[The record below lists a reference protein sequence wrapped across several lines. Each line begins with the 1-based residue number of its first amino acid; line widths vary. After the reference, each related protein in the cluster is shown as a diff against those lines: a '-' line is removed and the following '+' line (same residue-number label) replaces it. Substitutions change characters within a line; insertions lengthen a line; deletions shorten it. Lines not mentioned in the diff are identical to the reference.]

1 MVKLTFARRL
11 FSVQRFVGRS
21 EEEADQRWS
30 FSQFFRNIA
39 NHRQERGRE
48 RERERER
55 EAYQD
60 TDNDRKLNIIMEVL
74 LRVVDCGPGWL
85 EDGKGTRTM
94 DGSLFYFSSSSACLS
109 NGLSEEWSRIG

>member
-1 MVKLTFARRL
+1 MVF
-11 FSVQRFVGRS
+11 FSV
-21 EEEADQRWS
+21 
-30 FSQFFRNIA
+30 FRNIA
-39 NHRQERGRE
+39 DHRQERE
-48 RERERER
+48 REKER

-109 NGLSEEWSRIG
+109 NDLSKEWSRIG

>member
-1 MVKLTFARRL
+1 MHGVYLASSGLSGDLKRRL
-11 FSVQRFVGRS
+11 ISVGLFLSFFGILLIIDRR
-21 EEEADQRWS
+21 EE
-30 FSQFFRNIA
+30 
-39 NHRQERGRE
+39 E

-60 TDNDRKLNIIMEVL
+60 TDNDRKNIIMEVL

>member
-1 MVKLTFARRL
+1 MVF
-11 FSVQRFVGRS
+11 FSV
-21 EEEADQRWS
+21 
-30 FSQFFRNIA
+30 FRNIA
-39 NHRQERGRE
+39 DHRQERE
-48 RERERER
+48 REKER